1 VKQRIRRVAPVQ
13 VAKVMGVLYG
23 IMGLLFVPIF
33 LFVGSVAPTEADE
46 AFGAGFSTT
55 LALFMPIL
63 YGGFGFIFTL
73 IGAAL
78 YNMVASFV
86 GGIEVEFDTAPVA

>member
-1 VKQRIRRVAPVQ
+1 MKHRIRRVAPVQ

-23 IMGLLFVPIF
+23 IMGLCFVPIF
-33 LFVGSVAPTEADE
+33 LFVGSVAPTEPDE
-46 AFGAGFSTT
+46 VLGTGFSTT
-55 LALFMPIL
+55 LALVMPVL

-78 YNMVASFV
+78 YNLVASFV
-86 GGIEVEFDTAPVA
+86 GGIEVEFDTATVA